1 MAVELT
7 PEKLARA
14 AKRLAAR
21 DPDLA
26 RLLRDD
32 GVPPMWN
39 RSPGFSCLIHLILE
53 QQVSLASA
61 RACFDK
67 LRAMTGRLTPRSFLS
82 LTAAQ
87 LKRAGFS
94 RRKAE
99 YCRGLA
105 EAVRSRRLDLKRL
118 QRQSDD
124 DVQAELTVL
133 KGVGAWTAEVYLL
146 MALKRPDIWP
156 LGDLALA
163 LAAKDVKRLRL
174 RPGPERLREVA
185 EPWRPWRSVAARML
199 WQRYLKQRR
208 VVRGAPA

>member
-32 GVPPMWN
+32 GVPPMWS
-39 RSPGFSCLIHLILE
+39 RRPGFSCLTHMILE

-82 LTAAQ
+82 LTDAQ

-94 RRKAE
+94 RQKAE

-118 QRQSDD
+118 HRRSDD
-124 DVQAELTVL
+124 EVQAGLTVL
-133 KGVGAWTAEVYLL
+133 KGVGVWTAEVYLL
-146 MALKRPDIWP
+146 MALKRPDVWP
-156 LGDLALA
+156 VGDLALSV
-163 LAAKDVKRLRL
+163 AAKDIKRLPR
-174 RPGPERLREVA
+174 RPDPERLREVA

-199 WQRYLKQRR
+199 WQRYLKQRN
-208 VVRGAPA
+208 PA

>member
-7 PEKLARA
+7 PEKLVRA

-32 GVPPMWN
+32 GVPPMWS
-39 RSPGFSCLIHLILE
+39 RRPGFSCLIHLILE

-67 LRAMTGRLTPRSFLS
+67 VRAMTGRLTPTSFLS
-82 LTAAQ
+82 LTDAQ

-94 RRKAE
+94 RQKAE

-105 EAVRSRRLDLKRL
+105 EAGRSRQLDLKRL
-118 QRQSDD
+118 QRRSDD
-124 DVQAELTVL
+124 EVQAGLTVL
-133 KGVGAWTAEVYLL
+133 KGIGAWTAEVYLL
-146 MALKRPDIWP
+146 MALKRPDVWP
-156 LGDLALA
+156 VGDLALA
-163 LAAKDVKRLRL
+163 VAAKDVKRLRR

-199 WQRYLKQRR
+199 WQRYLKQRNP
-208 VVRGAPA
+208 V